1 MTRSKIKIS
10 HTRWSFEPDRNG
22 PKSIFSFEYLRLR
35 RFTPCHGLFSGLDI
49 PHFFF
54 CSGPTEVHTQSR
66 PRALYTLV
74 FSSSQPNRYTL
85 IFLYLQQQSVVVRIS
100 CPPPLTHVQ
109 RCVLCTDVSERAVW
123 PSVVRGGG
131 ASVASAPKSAPK
143 R

>member
-10 HTRWSFEPDRNG
+10 HTRSFEPDRNG
-22 PKSIFSFEYLRLR
+22 PKSIFLRISPSPSLHTVS
-35 RFTPCHGLFSGLDI
+35 RFVFRTRYSTLFLLLWPYRSSHTIPSESSLHTRFFRLPNPTDTP
-49 PHFFF
+49 
-54 CSGPTEVHTQSR
+54 
-66 PRALYTLV
+66 
-74 FSSSQPNRYTL
+74 RYS
-85 IFLYLQQQSVVVRIS
+85 YLQQQSVVVSIS

-109 RCVLCTDVSERAVW
+109 QCVLCTDVSERAVW